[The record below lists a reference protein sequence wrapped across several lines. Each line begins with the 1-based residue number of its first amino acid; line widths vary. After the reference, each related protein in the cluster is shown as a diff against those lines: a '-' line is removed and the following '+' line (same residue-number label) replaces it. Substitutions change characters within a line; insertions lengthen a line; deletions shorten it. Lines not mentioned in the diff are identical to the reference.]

1 MDQLGCAIMLN
12 PTSHLLDADDYLKE
26 VVALACQLEYTTP
39 DPPELDGCQ
48 VFSIYSTWRRTQML

>member
-12 PTSHLLDADDYLKE
+12 PTSHLLNADDHLKE
-26 VVALACQLEYTTP
+26 VVALASQLEYTSP